1 MADPGTFWRNYFA
14 NREAQRVLANNGL
27 GKFGTPPPTGGA
39 VMGGAAPSTPSGA
52 LVPITKEG
60 ARIGEGAVESA
71 LRPQNLVRAATPD
84 GPAFVTKG
92 VTQGMELVPVGLADD
107 AAASV
112 AASAGR
118 NGLLAAARGQLGTLG
133 ETIAANGWKGGL
145 LPAGI
150 GIAGSMAGGALDES
164 NLLGGQ
170 ESKANDTVSKALKW
184 GGAGAGAGLMVG
196 GPVGALIGGAGGAVV
211 GVLHEGAERQGW
223 LGAPTK
229 QEQIDKLVHDAEASA
244 SKIGLPPQVTA
255 ELKAQ
260 FNAGKQFATT
270 KDEQIGL
277 AQSFAD
283 SLKAQSINYVANPD
297 QYASA
302 GQTDE
307 AAQAQQM
314 IQRSLMLSAIKPYA
328 DNFLARSS
336 AEADA
341 YQNMAKSEGNM
352 APLYEQMAA
361 QTRASGA
368 RQAMEIVQQTQI
380 TPYQQAL
387 EKQASY
393 LNQMSSNLVSQA
405 MGQVGQAQQPA
416 AGSTDLTAIIDANTN
431 QLQPQ

>member
-14 NREAQRVLANNGL
+14 NREVQRVLGQNGL
-27 GKFGTPPPTGGA
+27 GRFGTPPPTGAASMGA
-39 VMGGAAPSTPSGA
+39 SAPAPGGV
-52 LVPITKEG
+52 LVPLGKEG
-60 ARIGEGAVESA
+60 ARVGEGVVESA

-92 VTQGMELVPVGLADD
+92 VTPGMELVPLSVADD
-107 AAASV
+107 AAATV
-112 AASAGR
+112 ASTAGR
-118 NGLLAAARGQLGTLG
+118 TGLLAAARGQLGTLG

-150 GIAGSMAGGALDES
+150 GIAGSMAGSALDES
-164 NLLGGQ
+164 NLLGGS
-170 ESKANDTVSKALKW
+170 ESKANDTASKALKW
-184 GGAGAGAGLMVG
+184 GSAGAGAGLMVG

-223 LGAPTK
+223 LGTPTK
-229 QEQIDKLVHDAEASA
+229 QEQIDTLVHDAEANA
-244 SKIGLPPQVTA
+244 AKVGLPPEVVGA
-255 ELKAQ
+255 LKDQ
-260 FNAGKQFATT
+260 FNAGKQFAET
-270 KDEQIGL
+270 KDEKLAL
-277 AQSFAD
+277 AQQFAQQVQ
-283 SLKAQSINYVANPD
+283 AQAMNYVADPS

-405 MGQVGQAQQPA
+405 MGQVGQTQPA
-416 AGSTDLTAIIDANTN
+416 AGSTDLTSIIDQYANSA
-431 QLQPQ
+431 QPA